1 MSKSSID
8 PNPASVA
15 RRLRVDATEV
25 EKVLW
30 RKLRGRQLGFKFRRQ
45 RPVGPFVT
53 DFCCVEAKLIVELDG
68 EQHAANQGYD
78 ADRTAFLIDRGYR
91 VIRFWNHE
99 ITSELER
106 VIAEISVF
114 LNDPH
119 RLTQ

>member
-1 MSKSSID
+1 MASKPLD
-8 PNPASVA
+8 PNPAAVA
-15 RRLRVDATEV
+15 KRLRVDATEV

-45 RPVGPFVT
+45 RPMGSFVT

-68 EQHAANQGYD
+68 EQHVANKDYD
-78 ADRTAFLIDRGYR
+78 VDRPAFLLDRGYR

-106 VIAEISVF
+106 VIAQISIF